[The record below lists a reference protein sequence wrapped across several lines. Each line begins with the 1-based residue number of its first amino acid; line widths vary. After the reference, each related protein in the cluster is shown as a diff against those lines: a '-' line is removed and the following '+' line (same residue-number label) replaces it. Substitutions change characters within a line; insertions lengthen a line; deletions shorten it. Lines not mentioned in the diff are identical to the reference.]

1 MEAVTNGQL
10 TKDGYPWLLKENAP
24 RMLIEALKLY
34 GVKEKVGSENNPEI
48 LAWAKETGLKQYNA
62 DSIPWCGL
70 FVALIAKRAGKPLPK
85 KPLWARDWAK
95 WGEACEPELG
105 CILVFERG
113 TGGHVGLY
121 VGEDLECYHVLG
133 GNQSDMVRVSRLK
146 KDRLLAA
153 RNLYL
158 IGKPKNVRK
167 VWLKP
172 TGEVSNN
179 EA

>member
-1 MEAVTNGQL
+1 METVANVKVI
-10 TKDGYPWLLKENAP
+10 KDGYPWLLKENAP

-34 GVKEKVGSENNPEI
+34 GVKEKVGGENNPEI

-70 FVALIAKRAGKPLPK
+70 FVALIAQRAGKPLPK

-133 GNQSDMVRVSRLK
+133 GNQSDMVRVSPIK
-146 KDRLLAA
+146 KRRLLAA
-153 RNLYL
+153 RNLYA
-158 IGKPKNVRK
+158 IGKPNNVRRIF
-167 VWLKP
+167 LSP
-172 TGEVSNN
+172 TGVISTNEV
-179 EA
+179 